1 MFLRMWRQKEI
12 NKVNF
17 EDANKKLQ
25 EIVRK
30 LENGNVSLDEATK
43 LYEEGV
49 TLAKD
54 CYKQLENAKGKIVN
68 LKEELEKYTEE

>member
-25 EIVRK
+25 EIVGK

-68 LKEELEKYTEE
+68 LKEELEKYIEE

>member
-1 MFLRMWRQKEI
+1 MFTQKGKI
-12 NKVNF
+12 KMNF
-17 EDANKKLQ
+17 EDANKRLQ
-25 EIVRK
+25 EIVVK

-68 LKEELEKYTEE
+68 LKEELEKYTGE

>member
-1 MFLRMWRQKEI
+1 M
-12 NKVNF
+12 NF

-49 TLAKD
+49 ILAKD